1 MNFLAC
7 GQSKLVWINEQA
19 IGQARIITMPNSSC
33 PLLPIPSCPV
43 ANARL
48 RMRIACGAWRT
59 VALLL
64 LPVLCHAGQDRLIM
78 GGADLAAELPSL
90 PGEERAEQADAL
102 HVAPESIALRDGA
115 ADGMVGMR
123 LDNYRDDLPSLSLE
137 KGWLVSNRL
146 AMGGAYTVR
155 SKASDLVL
163 NAVYA
168 TRPDAR
174 ILLSMSQL
182 RASDAA
188 YAQNGDARTVLQT
201 SYLSSFRKQWGKSR
215 MLPEAGITVF
225 VSRTAGA
232 DRRSATPDGLEMG
245 TLAGTMLKLATRPM
259 LRTRVEMSY
268 QAQSTA
274 YDTPMTAYARDR
286 QASGSLDYS
295 HTLNDCSRLHGR
307 YTGGHGLSKTD
318 LAYEKGA
325 FRLGFLQ
332 VRGAEVSDNRVQLR
346 YSLPLGRARHVGS
359 VCDGSP
365 AAPSTFRTMVDA
377 ATTRSPYLPSA
388 PVTRTVSAMEA
399 PG

>member
-1 MNFLAC
+1 M
-7 GQSKLVWINEQA
+7 
-19 IGQARIITMPNSSC
+19 R
-33 PLLPIPSCPV
+33 
-43 ANARL
+43 RL
-48 RMRIACGAWRT
+48 RLASRASQA

-64 LPVLCHAGQDRLIM
+64 VPMLCHAVEDRLIM
-78 GGADLAAELPSL
+78 GGDGLSAELPSL
-90 PGEERAEQADAL
+90 PGEARAEQTDAL

-123 LDNYRDDLPSLSLE
+123 LDNYRDDLPSLSLQ

-155 SKASDLVL
+155 SKASELVL
-163 NAVYA
+163 NTVYA

-174 ILLSMSQL
+174 ILLSVAQL

-201 SYLSSFRKQWGKSR
+201 SYLSGFRKQWGKSR
-215 MLPEAGITVF
+215 ILPEAGMTVF

-232 DRRSATPDGLEMG
+232 DRRSATSDGLEMG
-245 TLAGTMLKLATRPM
+245 TLAGTMLNLAARPT
-259 LRTRVEMSY
+259 LRTRLELSY
-268 QAQSTA
+268 QAQSTV
-274 YDTPMTAYARDR
+274 YDQPLAAYARDR

-295 HTLNDCSRLHGR
+295 QTFNDCSRLHGR

-325 FRLGFLQ
+325 FRLAFLQ
-332 VRGAEVSDNRVQLR
+332 VRDAEYSDNRIQVR
-346 YSLPLGRARHVGS
+346 YSLPLGRARHVDT

-365 AAPSTFRTMVDA
+365 AAPSSFRTMVDA

-388 PVTRTVSAMEA
+388 PVTRTLSATEA

>member
-1 MNFLAC
+1 
-7 GQSKLVWINEQA
+7 
-19 IGQARIITMPNSSC
+19 MPNSSC
-33 PLLPIPSCPV
+33 LLSTLTRPV
-43 ANARL
+43 ASAAL
-48 RMRIACGAWRT
+48 RSHVAGRAWRG
-59 VALLL
+59 VALML

-78 GGADLAAELPSL
+78 GGADMAAELPSL
-90 PGEERAEQADAL
+90 PGEARAEQADAL

-115 ADGMVGMR
+115 ADSMVAMR

-137 KGWLVSNRL
+137 KAWLVSNRL

-155 SKASDLVL
+155 SKASELVL

-201 SYLSSFRKQWGKSR
+201 SYLSSLRKQWGKSR
-215 MLPEAGITVF
+215 MLPEAGVTVF

-232 DRRSATPDGLEMG
+232 DRRSTASDGLEMG
-245 TLAGTMLKLATRPM
+245 TLAGTMLKLAARPM
-259 LRTRVEMSY
+259 LRTRVELSY
-268 QAQSTA
+268 QTESTA
-274 YDTPMTAYARDR
+274 YDNPLTAYAHDR

-295 HTLNDCSRLHGR
+295 HTFNDCSRLHGR

-332 VRGAEVSDNRVQLR
+332 IRGAEYSDNRVQLR
-346 YSLPLGRARHVGS
+346 YSLPLGRARHVS
-359 VCDGSP
+359 AVCDGAP
-365 AAPSTFRTMVDA
+365 DAPSVFRTMVDA
-377 ATTRSPYLPSA
+377 ATTRSPYLPSS
-388 PVTRTVSAMEA
+388 PVTRTVSATEA

>member
-1 MNFLAC
+1 MPNPLHHVLFLPAR
-7 GQSKLVWINEQA
+7 QA
-19 IGQARIITMPNSSC
+19 ASTMLRQRIARLAWHAIVLATMPVMS
-33 PLLPIPSCPV
+33 
-43 ANARL
+43 
-48 RMRIACGAWRT
+48 
-59 VALLL
+59 
-64 LPVLCHAGQDRLIM
+64 HAGQDRLIM
-78 GGADLAAELPSL
+78 GGEGLAAELPSL
-90 PGEERAEQADAL
+90 PGEARAEQADAL

-137 KGWLVSNRL
+137 KGWLVSNNL

-155 SKASDLVL
+155 SKASELVL

-174 ILLSMSQL
+174 ILLSVSQL
-182 RASDAA
+182 RAADAA

-215 MLPEAGITVF
+215 MLPEAGMAIF
-225 VSRTAGA
+225 VSRAAGA
-232 DRRSATPDGLEMG
+232 DRRSTSSDGLEMG
-245 TLAGTMLKLATRPM
+245 TLAGAMLRVAARPM
-259 LRTRVEMSY
+259 LRTRVELSY
-268 QAQSTA
+268 QAQSTVYDNPLTA
-274 YDTPMTAYARDR
+274 YDRDR

-295 HTLNDCSRLHGR
+295 HTFNDCSRLHGR

-332 VRGAEVSDNRVQLR
+332 VRGAEYSDNRVQLR
-346 YSLPLGRARHVGS
+346 YSLPLGRARHVET

-365 AAPSTFRTMVDA
+365 AAPSGFRTMVDA
-377 ATTRSPYLPSA
+377 ATTRSPYLPST
-388 PVTRTVSAMEA
+388 PVTRTLPATEV

>member
-1 MNFLAC
+1 
-7 GQSKLVWINEQA
+7 
-19 IGQARIITMPNSSC
+19 MPNPFFQVLLSRSWRAAGAA
-33 PLLPIPSCPV
+33 LRLQLASRAWGAVALMALPIV
-43 ANARL
+43 
-48 RMRIACGAWRT
+48 
-59 VALLL
+59 
-64 LPVLCHAGQDRLIM
+64 CHAGQDRLIM
-78 GGADLAAELPSL
+78 GSEGVEVGLPSL
-90 PGEERAEQADAL
+90 PGEARAEQADAL

-115 ADGMVGMR
+115 ADGMTGMR

-137 KGWLVSNRL
+137 KGWLIANDL

-155 SKASDLVL
+155 SKASELVI

-182 RASDAA
+182 RTADAA

-201 SYLSSFRKQWGKSR
+201 SYLSSLRKQWGKSR
-215 MLPEAGITVF
+215 MLPEAGMTVF

-232 DRRSATPDGLEMG
+232 DRRSTTMDGLEMG
-245 TLAGTMLKLATRPM
+245 TLAGTMLKVAARPM
-259 LRTRVEMSY
+259 LRTRVELSY
-268 QAQSTA
+268 QAQSTV
-274 YDTPMTAYARDR
+274 YGNSLTPDARDR

-295 HTLNDCSRLHGR
+295 HTFDDCSRLHGR

-325 FRLGFLQ
+325 FRLAFLQ
-332 VRGAEVSDNRVQLR
+332 IRAADYSDNRVQLR
-346 YSLPLGRARHVGS
+346 YSLPLGRARHVDA
-359 VCDGSP
+359 VCDGTP
-365 AAPSTFRTMVDA
+365 AAPSRFRTMVDA

-388 PVTRTVSAMEA
+388 PVTRTLSSAEA

>member
-1 MNFLAC
+1 MLR
-7 GQSKLVWINEQA
+7 Q
-19 IGQARIITMPNSSC
+19 RI
-33 PLLPIPSCPV
+33 
-43 ANARL
+43 ARL
-48 RMRIACGAWRT
+48 AWHAIVLLT
-59 VALLL
+59 VPATS
-64 LPVLCHAGQDRLIM
+64 HAGQDRLIM
-78 GGADLAAELPSL
+78 GGEGLVTELPSL
-90 PGEERAEQADAL
+90 PGEARAEQADAL

-115 ADGMVGMR
+115 ANGMVGMQ
-123 LDNYRDDLPSLSLE
+123 LNNYRDDLPSLSLE
-137 KGWLVSNRL
+137 KGWLVSNNL

-155 SKASDLVL
+155 SKASELVL

-182 RASDAA
+182 RAADAA

-215 MLPEAGITVF
+215 MLPEAGMAVF

-232 DRRSATPDGLEMG
+232 DRRSTTSDGLEMG
-245 TLAGTMLKLATRPM
+245 TLAGAMLRVAARPM
-259 LRTRVEMSY
+259 LRTRVELSY
-268 QAQSTA
+268 QAQSTVYDNPLTA
-274 YDTPMTAYARDR
+274 YDRDR

-295 HTLNDCSRLHGR
+295 HTFNDCSRLRGR

-332 VRGAEVSDNRVQLR
+332 VRGAEYSDNRVQLR
-346 YSLPLGRARHVGS
+346 YSLPLGRARHVDTI
-359 VCDGSP
+359 CDGSP
-365 AAPSTFRTMVDA
+365 AAPSAFRTMVEA
-377 ATTRSPYLPSA
+377 ATTRSPYLPST
-388 PVTRTVSAMEA
+388 PVTRTLSATEA

>member
-1 MNFLAC
+1 MPNRPRHVLFLPAR
-7 GQSKLVWINEQA
+7 QA
-19 IGQARIITMPNSSC
+19 ANTMP
-33 PLLPIPSCPV
+33 
-43 ANARL
+43 RQ
-48 RMRIACGAWRT
+48 RIAKLAWHAIVLVT
-59 VALLL
+59 V
-64 LPVLCHAGQDRLIM
+64 PMMSHAGQDRLIM
-78 GGADLAAELPSL
+78 GGRGLAAEPPSL
-90 PGEERAEQADAL
+90 PGEARAEQADAL
-102 HVAPESIALRDGA
+102 HVAPGSIALRDGA

-123 LDNYRDDLPSLSLE
+123 LDNYRNDLPSLSLE
-137 KGWLVSNRL
+137 KGWLVSNNL

-155 SKASDLVL
+155 SKASELVL

-182 RASDAA
+182 RTADAA
-188 YAQNGDARTVLQT
+188 YAQNGGARTVLQT

-215 MLPEAGITVF
+215 MLPEAGMAIF
-225 VSRTAGA
+225 VSHTAGA
-232 DRRSATPDGLEMG
+232 DRRSTTADGLEMG
-245 TLAGTMLKLATRPM
+245 TLAGAMLRVAVRPM
-259 LRTRVEMSY
+259 LRSRVELSY
-268 QAQSTA
+268 QAQNTV
-274 YDTPMTAYARDR
+274 YDNPLAAYARDR

-295 HTLNDCSRLHGR
+295 HTFNDCSRLHGR

-332 VRGAEVSDNRVQLR
+332 VRGTEYSDNLVQLR
-346 YSLPLGRARHVGS
+346 YSLPLGRARHVDT

-365 AAPSTFRTMVDA
+365 AAPSVFRTMVDA

-388 PVTRTVSAMEA
+388 PVTRTVSATEA